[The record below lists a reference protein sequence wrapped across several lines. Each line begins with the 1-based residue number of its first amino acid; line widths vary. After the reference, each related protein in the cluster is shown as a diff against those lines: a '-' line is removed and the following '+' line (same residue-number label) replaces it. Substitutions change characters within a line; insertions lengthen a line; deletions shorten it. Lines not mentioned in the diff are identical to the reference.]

1 MEYFATDDAAE
12 PNVEAPNSLGVRV
25 DGAAPRTVAALDRS
39 AGQDGPVRVFLDPQD
54 GAGGSGA
61 VLTQY
66 RVDGGPW
73 QTYSAA
79 AEEQLFD
86 GSPGSLSSWAQAGAG
101 SFELLDDGSEGIGPV
116 GGLGM
121 LWYPARAYSAT
132 SS

>member
-1 MEYFATDDAAE
+1 M
-12 PNVEAPNSLGVRV
+12 
-25 DGAAPRTVAALDRS
+25 
-39 AGQDGPVRVFLDPQD
+39 
-54 GAGGSGA
+54 
-61 VLTQY
+61 LTQY

-86 GSPGSLSSWAQAGAG
+86 GSPGSLSTWAQAGGG
-101 SFELLDDGSEGIGPV
+101 SFELLDDGSGGIGPV

-121 LWYPARAYSAT
+121 LWYPVRRSAT